1 MASDRHAPGR
11 RTDGLED
18 RIVAALVQA
27 QSEGEPDVAEQLL
40 RALET
45 LAARES
51 EKEVADRPA
60 ARARDEVYLAMAR
73 AAAVPSELDRKIAEL
88 TAIRNAIADLAERC
102 HGDDR
107 PDCPILD
114 ELEATAH

>member
-18 RIVAALVQA
+18 RIVTALVQA
-27 QSEGEPDVAEQLL
+27 QSEGEPDVAEHLL

-60 ARARDEVYLAMAR
+60 ARARDEVYLAIAR
-73 AAAVPSELDRKIAEL
+73 TAAVPSQSQLKIRAL
-88 TAIRNAIADLAERC
+88 RSWAR
-102 HGDDR
+102 
-107 PDCPILD
+107 
-114 ELEATAH
+114 

>member
-1 MASDRHAPGR
+1 MASDRHALGR

-27 QSEGEPDVAEQLL
+27 QSEGEPDVAEHLL

-60 ARARDEVYLAMAR
+60 ARARDEVYLAIAR
-73 AAAVPSELDRKIAEL
+73 TAAVPSRSQLKIRAL
-88 TAIRNAIADLAERC
+88 RSWAR
-102 HGDDR
+102 
-107 PDCPILD
+107 
-114 ELEATAH
+114 